1 MLYELTIIAPESAT
15 DTNIDQTE
23 RMIRRYAKI
32 VKREDEGVK
41 RLAYPIHGNDRGRFL
56 FYFLEIDRET
66 PTRISDILNIDDNV
80 LRYLLVRAD
89 TKYAGR

>member
-32 VKREDEGVK
+32 IKREDDGVK
-41 RLAYPIHGNDRGRFL
+41 RLAYPIHNNDKGRYL
-56 FYFLEIDRET
+56 FYYLELDRDV
-66 PTRISDILNIDDNV
+66 PTKISEKFNRDDNV
-80 LRYLLVRAD
+80 LRYLLVRSD